1 MKFSNILVHCFGIR
15 HQHQLQ
21 QQQQQPQQQN
31 QVGLSQIIK
40 HIAQQV
46 SNANPGIDSTH
57 VYQVLVQLA
66 KQIAVFSL
74 CS

>member
-15 HQHQLQ
+15 HQLQ
-21 QQQQQPQQQN
+21 QQRQPQQQN

-40 HIAQQV
+40 YIAQQV
-46 SNANPGIDSTH
+46 SNANSGTNATH